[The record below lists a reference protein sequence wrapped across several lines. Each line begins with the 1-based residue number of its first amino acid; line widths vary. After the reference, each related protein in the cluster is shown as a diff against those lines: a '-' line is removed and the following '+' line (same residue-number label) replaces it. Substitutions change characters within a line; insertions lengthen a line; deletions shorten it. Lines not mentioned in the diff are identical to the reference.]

1 MVKNLFRD
9 EDIDEWFRRR
19 WRWPIFRSRF
29 FEDIDKMFEDVF
41 RDIEKEVPEDFI
53 KERRLPDGRTIKEF
67 GPFVYG
73 YSVKIGPDGKPIVR
87 EFGNVR
93 PSTPAF
99 PFQRP
104 KMELK
109 KEREPMVDVLDI
121 GDSIKVVVELPG
133 VEKSDINLDS
143 AEKNMTISVDTE
155 ARKYYKKVELPAEI
169 DPDSAKAS
177 YTNGILEVELKK
189 AVQTTKG
196 KRIKVE

>member
-1 MVKNLFRD
+1 M
-9 EDIDEWFRRR
+9 
-19 WRWPIFRSRF
+19 
-29 FEDIDKMFEDVF
+29 FEDIFK
-41 RDIEKEVPEDFI
+41 DIEKEAPEDFI
-53 KERRLPDGRTIKEF
+53 KERRLPDGRIIKEF

-99 PFQRP
+99 PFGRP

-109 KEREPMVDVLDI
+109 KEREPLVDVLDV

-143 AEKNMTISVDTE
+143 AEKTMTISVDTE

-177 YTNGILEVELKK
+177 YTNGILEVEVKK
-189 AVQTTKG
+189 AVPTTKG